1 MSKEI
6 KVGLIAIV
14 SGALLYYGFNYLK
27 GVDFFSSTN
36 KYYAVYENVD
46 GLVKSNPV
54 IVNGLAVGRV
64 NKIRLLQEQDNLILV
79 EMDIDE
85 SITLGDSTVASL
97 TNTDLL
103 GSKGIVL
110 KIGPLTSELEPGD
123 TVKSYLDPG
132 LSKLFET
139 VDPVANNL
147 NTTITRVNEI
157 LLGMKGSGEI
167 IAETLAEVK
176 KTTLGINEMIAQNK
190 YEVAKITART
200 ASMIEKLNRKL
211 DNIDPILAKTEGV
224 LDSLNGL
231 KINETLMSI
240 KATVDNLNETVTAFK
255 NPDGSL
261 GKLINNDSL
270 YNNLNQTVMDLDK
283 LIIHM
288 DQYPKHFFSPLGKK
302 HEKVMKDLE
311 KNAGEN

>member
-1 MSKEI
+1 MSKEFR
-6 KVGLIAIV
+6 VGLIAIV
-14 SGALLYYGFNYLK
+14 SGVVLYYGFNYLK

-64 NKIRLLQEQDNLILV
+64 SKIRLLQENDNLILV
-79 EMDIDE
+79 QMDIDE
-85 SITLGDSTVASL
+85 SIALGDSTLASL

-110 KIGPLTSELEPGD
+110 DIGPLERILSPGD

-132 LSKLFET
+132 LSKLFEQ

-157 LLGMKGSGEI
+157 LLGLKGSGEI
-167 IAETLAEVK
+167 INETLKEVK
-176 KTTLGINEMIAQNK
+176 TTTLGVNEMIAQNK
-190 YEVAKITART
+190 SEIALITART
-200 ASMIEKLNRKL
+200 AMLIENLNSKL
-211 DNIDPILAKTEGV
+211 DKLDPLFRKTEGV

-231 KINETLMSI
+231 QINETLL
-240 KATVDNLNETVTAFK
+240 AVRQTVENLDQTITQMRQPEGT
-255 NPDGSL
+255 L
-261 GKLINNDSL
+261 GKLMTSDSL
-270 YNNLNQTVMDLDK
+270 YTNLNQTLTDLDK
-283 LIIHM
+283 LIIHI
-288 DQYPKHFFSPLGKK
+288 DQYPKHFFAPLGKK
-302 HEKVMKDLE
+302 HDKVVKDLE
-311 KNAGEN
+311 ASEK